1 MTTTDPPSLLPT
13 RRSLLSRLKDWD
25 NEDSWREFFNT
36 YWRLIYGVARK
47 AGLDEAEAQDVVQDT
62 LASVAK
68 EMKNFRYDKSK
79 GSFKGWLKLITRR
92 RVADA
97 LRKRYRAGCA
107 HNVSADHP
115 AVQAELAAKQDD
127 DGQCVE
133 DVWENEWKQRL
144 LESAIERVKTK
155 VSPAQFQI
163 FELYALSHLP
173 IGEVTR
179 SLGVSIVAVHVAN
192 HRVKKM
198 LKAEVKKL
206 EAAGA

>member
-1 MTTTDPPSLLPT
+1 MTTTDPLSLLPT

-25 NEDSWREFFNT
+25 NQDSWREFFNT

-47 AGLDEAEAQDVVQDT
+47 AGLDEAEAEDVVQDT

-92 RVADA
+92 RVSDA

-107 HNVSADHP
+107 NSVSSDHP
-115 AVQAELAAKQDD
+115 AVQAELAGLEE
-127 DGQCVE
+127 DGAECVE
-133 DVWENEWKQRL
+133 NVWEDEWKQRL
-144 LESAIERVKTK
+144 LEAAIERVKNR

-163 FELYALSHLP
+163 FELYALSQLP
-173 IGEVTR
+173 IGAVTR

-192 HRVKKM
+192 HRVKKL
-198 LKAEVKKL
+198 LKAEIKLL
-206 EAAGA
+206 EAAGE